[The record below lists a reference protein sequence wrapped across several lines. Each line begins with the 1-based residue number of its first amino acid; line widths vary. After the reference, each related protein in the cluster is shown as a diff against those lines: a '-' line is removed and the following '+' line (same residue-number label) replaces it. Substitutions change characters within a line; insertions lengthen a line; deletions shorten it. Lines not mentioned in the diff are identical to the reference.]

1 MTGNPPGGRMSKR
14 RYDERVSEP
23 FVLRPLEEAD
33 LAAAAAIEHASG
45 LQRRTVAAR
54 RRELRDKRTRGV
66 ALEVGGVVVGVGSLW
81 LGVDEAHI
89 TAMAVAGE
97 ARRRGHGRRLVRGLV
112 ALAASEGLG
121 EVTLEVRASNG
132 AARALYAGCGFEEV
146 GERPGYYA
154 DGEDAVIMTLA
165 PDGEGRAGSDGRG

>member
-1 MTGNPPGGRMSKR
+1 MSKR
-14 RYDERVSEP
+14 RYDEAVSEP
-23 FVLRPLEEAD
+23 FVLRPLGEAD

-66 ALEVGGVVVGVGSLW
+66 ALEAGGAVVGVGSLW
-81 LGVDEAHI
+81 LGVGEGHI
-89 TAMAVAGE
+89 TSLAVAEE

-112 ALAASEGLG
+112 ALAGSLGLG

-154 DGEDAVIMTLA
+154 DGEDAVIMTLV
-165 PDGEGRAGSDGRG
+165 PGAGG